1 VAAAFVLSVSAATPR
16 AMAVFQRRSDG
27 LAAIPEDVQRF
38 ITEHIESAEQ
48 LDVLVLLHA
57 HPQRTWSAEEVSQA
71 VFSVPQSV
79 ARTLERLEQGGLAAG
94 EGDPPV
100 YRYAPG
106 NAATDAR
113 VAAVAAAYRAN
124 RAAVVKLVFTP
135 RADPVRSLADAFRLR
150 KD

>member
-1 VAAAFVLSVSAATPR
+1 
-16 AMAVFQRRSDG
+16 M
-27 LAAIPEDVQRF
+27 AIPEDVQRF
-38 ITEHIESAEQ
+38 ISEQIESAEE

-57 HPQRTWSAEEVSQA
+57 QPQRTWSAEEVSQA

-79 ARTLERLEQGGLAAG
+79 ARTLERLARRGLAAG
-94 EGDPPV
+94 GGDPPL

-106 NAATDAR
+106 NAEADAR

-124 RAAVVKLVFTP
+124 RVEVVKLVFTP

>member
-1 VAAAFVLSVSAATPR
+1 
-16 AMAVFQRRSDG
+16 M
-27 LAAIPEDVQRF
+27 AAITEDVQRF
-38 ITEHIESAEQ
+38 ITGHIESAEQ
-48 LDVLVLLHA
+48 LDVLMLLHA
-57 HPQRTWSAEEVSQA
+57 QPGRTYSAEEASQA

-79 ARTLERLEQGGLAAG
+79 ARSLERLEEHGLAAG
-94 EGDPPV
+94 AGAPRA

-106 NAATDAR
+106 NAETDAR

-124 RAAVVKLVFTP
+124 RVEVVKLVFTP

>member
-1 VAAAFVLSVSAATPR
+1 MP
-16 AMAVFQRRSDG
+16 
-27 LAAIPEDVQRF
+27 AIPEDVQRF
-38 ITEHIESAEQ
+38 ITEHIEAAEQ
-48 LDVLVLLHA
+48 LDALMLLHA

-71 VFSVPQSV
+71 IFSVPQST
-79 ARTLERLEQGGLAAG
+79 ARSLERLTQRGLAAG
-94 EGDPPV
+94 EGTPPA

-106 NAATDAR
+106 NAETDAR

-124 RAAVVKLVFTP
+124 RVEVVKLVFTP

>member
-1 VAAAFVLSVSAATPR
+1 
-16 AMAVFQRRSDG
+16 
-27 LAAIPEDVQRF
+27 LAAITEDVQRF
-38 ITEHIESAEQ
+38 ITGHIESAEQ
-48 LDVLVLLHA
+48 LDLLMLLHA
-57 HPQRTWSAEEVSQA
+57 QQGRTWSAEEVSQA

-79 ARTLERLEQGGLAAG
+79 ARSLERLAEHGLAAS
-94 EGDPPV
+94 EGAPPA

-106 NAATDAR
+106 NAETDAR

-124 RAAVVKLVFTP
+124 RVEVVKLVFTP

>member
-1 VAAAFVLSVSAATPR
+1 VS
-16 AMAVFQRRSDG
+16 
-27 LAAIPEDVQRF
+27 IPEVVQRF
-38 ITEHIESAEQ
+38 ISEHIETAEQ

-57 HPQRTWSAEEVSQA
+57 QPQRTWSAEEVSQA

-79 ARTLERLEQGGLAAG
+79 ARTLERLEQLGLAASQ
-94 EGDPPV
+94 GDPPT
-100 YRYAPG
+100 YRYSPG
-106 NAATDAR
+106 NAGTDAR

-124 RAAVVKLVFTP
+124 RVEVVKLVFTP